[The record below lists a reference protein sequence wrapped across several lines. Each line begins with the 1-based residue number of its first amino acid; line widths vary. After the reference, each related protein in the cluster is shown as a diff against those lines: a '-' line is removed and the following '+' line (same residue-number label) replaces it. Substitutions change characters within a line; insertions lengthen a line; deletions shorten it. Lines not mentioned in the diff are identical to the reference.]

1 MGRLCQITDQQYL
14 PPEPDMTF
22 FTVVVRGLMRRRVR
36 TGLTLV
42 GISIGIAA
50 VVALVGISRG
60 FEKSWE
66 IGLSARGTDV
76 VVSNM
81 STSLTPKPFSVA
93 VRDRIAQ
100 LPHVSTT
107 CALFVELMSIE
118 DSQLMMLSARE
129 WDGFAWKNLKLVSG
143 RMPRDAAEPAVVL
156 GQTAA
161 EVLKKKVGD
170 PIQIEATEVSVVGI
184 VSGGALV
191 EDGSVILSLSL
202 FQEITGNQG
211 KINVIDIR
219 VTPSTTEEEVKKLC
233 EQIRSVVPEV
243 RAVAV
248 SEHLSSSQGYRMVRA
263 MSWGTSLLAV
273 LVGVL
278 GVMNTML
285 MTVFERTH
293 EICVLLAI
301 GWKRARIVRM
311 VLWESALLGFL
322 GGVVG
327 VVIGAGAVKV
337 LQATPA
343 IRGLLE
349 PDLSVGLLSL
359 SVAIAVF
366 VGVVS
371 GLYPAWR
378 SSRLTPALALH
389 S

>member
-1 MGRLCQITDQQYL
+1 
-14 PPEPDMTF
+14 MTF

-36 TGLTLV
+36 TSLTLI

-50 VVALVGISRG
+50 LVALVGISRG

-66 IGLSARGTDV
+66 TGLTVRGTDV

-81 STSLTPKPFSVA
+81 STTLTPKPFSVS

-100 LPHVSTT
+100 LPNVSST
-107 CALFVELMSIE
+107 CALLVELMSIE
-118 DSQLMMLSARE
+118 DAQMMILSARE
-129 WDGFAWKNLKLVSG
+129 WDGFAWNNLKLVSG
-143 RMPRDAAEPAVVL
+143 RMPLDANEPAVVL

-170 PIQIEATEVSVVGI
+170 TIQIEATELSVVGI

-191 EDGSVILSLSL
+191 EDGSVILSLEL

-211 KINVIDIR
+211 KISVIDIR
-219 VTPSTTEEEVKKLC
+219 VSPSATEKDVKELC
-233 EQIRSVVPEV
+233 EEINRLVPEV
-243 RAVAV
+243 RAVMV
-248 SEHLSSSQGYRMVRA
+248 REHFSSSQGYRMVRA

-285 MTVFERTH
+285 MTVFERTQ
-293 EICVLLAI
+293 EICILLAI
-301 GWKRARIVRM
+301 GWKRGRIVRM
-311 VLWESALLGFL
+311 VLCESALLGFL

-327 VVIGAGAVKV
+327 ALMGAAAVKV
-337 LQATPA
+337 LQNTPS

-349 PDLSVGLLSL
+349 PDLSAGLLTM
-359 SVAIAVF
+359 SVALAIF

-378 SSRLTPALALH
+378 SSRLTPGLALRG
-389 S
+389 